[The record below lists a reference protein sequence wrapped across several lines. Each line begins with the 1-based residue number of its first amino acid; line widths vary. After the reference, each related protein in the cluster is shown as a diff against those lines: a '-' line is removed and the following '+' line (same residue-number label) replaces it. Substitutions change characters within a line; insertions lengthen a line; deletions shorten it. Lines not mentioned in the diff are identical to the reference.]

1 MGKLD
6 KKVPFT
12 AINGT
17 ALDVTAAMTIL
28 MVTPPAGKKAFLTR
42 VIATNMGGGAA
53 ADNLQLFDEVATNPG
68 TPAETLIPDV
78 RVPYQSTVVVD
89 LGDEG
94 VPVETAISAGSSAG
108 ATAFLIYDVALV
120 GYYL

>member
-28 MVTPPAGKKAFLTR
+28 ILTPPAGKKAFLTR

-68 TPAETLIPDV
+68 TPAATLIPDT